1 MALYV
6 VNFDN
11 VSIGTAVQ
19 DLFAVKAG
27 ANVTIILH
35 QIHLDST
42 NTAAAAMRLRLRRST
57 ATLTLGTGTSY
68 TPNALDERDQAC
80 LSTAKT
86 NVTTQSTTS
95 GSFVD
100 VGFFQWDTVLPFDYL
115 PTPEMRPRAKAAGG
129 FVLDLPAVITA
140 ATCSGFLVFEEVV

>member
-1 MALYV
+1 MAMYV

-27 ANVTIILH
+27 ASASVVLH
-35 QIHLDST
+35 WIHLDST
-42 NTAAAAMRLRLRRST
+42 NTAAAAMRLRLRRAT
-57 ATLTLGTGTSY
+57 ATVTLGTGTSY
-68 TPNALDERDQAC
+68 TPNALDERDAAC
-80 LSTAKT
+80 TATAKT

-100 VGFFQWDTVLPFDYL
+100 IGFFQWDTVLPFDYL
-115 PTPEMRPRAKAAGG
+115 PTPEDRPRCKASGG
-129 FVLDLPAVITA
+129 IVLDLPATITA
-140 ATCSGFLVFEEVV
+140 ATCSGFLVFEELA